1 MAKVNYTG
9 TVINDSPTFVGPAG
23 AAIKGPFL
31 LVAFQSGK
39 LVPATSSLV
48 PFGVTIAETPED
60 VAAGDDVH
68 VQIKEQTVCIAGAEF
83 SAGDLLAADD
93 TGKVVKATAKKFIF
107 GVALEAGEADAP
119 VRVQITK
126 SGYAV

>member
-1 MAKVNYTG
+1 MAKVNYNG
-9 TVINDSPTFVGPAG
+9 TIINDSPTFVGQAG
-23 AAIKGPFL
+23 AAITGPFL
-31 LVAFQSGK
+31 LVAFQNSK

-68 VQIKEQTVCIAGAEF
+68 VQIKEQTVCLAGAEF
-83 SAGDLLAADD
+83 AAGDLLASDD
-93 TGKVVKATAKKFIF
+93 NGKVIKATAGKFIF
-107 GVALEAGEADAP
+107 GVALEAGETDAP